1 MSSEAGEWQTVA
13 KQELVTSYEELRR
26 GWLAQALT
34 GGRGLTLF
42 LRRGMSAWIYA
53 WRECGP
59 GKPSRGE
66 LLPDSSRNIIPS
78 GVYADTVYV
87 LAEMAMATLK
97 EMEL

>member
-13 KQELVTSYEELRR
+13 TQELVTSYEELRR
-26 GWLAQALT
+26 GWLTQAFA
-34 GGRGLTLF
+34 GRRGLTLF

-53 WRECGP
+53 WRECVP
-59 GKPSRGE
+59 GKPRRGE
-66 LLPDSSRNIIPS
+66 FLPDSSRNILPS
-78 GVYADTVYV
+78 GLYADTVSV